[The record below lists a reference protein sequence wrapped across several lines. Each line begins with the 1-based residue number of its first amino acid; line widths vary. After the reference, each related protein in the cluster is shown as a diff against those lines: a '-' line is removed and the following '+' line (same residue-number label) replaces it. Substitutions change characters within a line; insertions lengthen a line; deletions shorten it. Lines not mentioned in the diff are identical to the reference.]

1 MGYPLSL
8 SVAADIAKE
17 LHKVDDELIQVRKDH
32 GDPMDRHVAAMEKVA
47 WKDYKSWDDWQKYDD
62 KG

>member
-17 LHKVDDELIQVRKDH
+17 LHSVDGELIQLRKDH
-32 GDPMDRHVAAMEKVA
+32 GDPMDRHVAAMQKMVR
-47 WKDYKSWDDWQKYDD
+47 KDYKSLQDWQEYDD